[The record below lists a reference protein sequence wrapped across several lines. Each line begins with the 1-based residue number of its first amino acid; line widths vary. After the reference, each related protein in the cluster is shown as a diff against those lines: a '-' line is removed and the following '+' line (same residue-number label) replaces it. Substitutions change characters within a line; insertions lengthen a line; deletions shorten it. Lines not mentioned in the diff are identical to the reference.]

1 MKLLGVAFLLCI
13 QADGLLGEEEIVCE
27 EGQSIGIMPCSDAA
41 TMFEW
46 TKTKEDVC
54 SFLGIKDNGDD
65 GKATILELCPKTCEA
80 LVSCGKF
87 AAVTCSACGHGASWC
102 NGVDCEWKNEE
113 CVSKDESS
121 TTTVEIDV
129 SQPPEPIES
138 IDVDSSD
145 DQPTVIE
152 ETEQEPCIWGEW
164 EASSCSVTCD
174 GTGFKVLRREITSG
188 DRNNCNGCNTRV
200 DECTIEEKCPVD
212 CQWSEWSSSEC
223 TAPCGSGTLTKE
235 RTSKLP
241 KEKLNETPSC
251 MHKLVLVESCNTQ
264 ECPVNCEW
272 GRWQDQACDCA
283 TGLMTRTR
291 QKLKEKAHG
300 GRSCSGKSFDTTACH
315 YLECKIP
322 YAVGQKGEICQ
333 EDKKIMD
340 ESDCRTAIESIYF
353 DYDYNEHAS
362 PSDEAQKGCVVD
374 ESKDAFFNAREI
386 GGEEGSGSGSDNF
399 SPICKQDPKLCPEAC
414 KDECMNGPRDVPG
427 RRNKHKHNGYC
438 YKWCARTSNKNP
450 KTHNGEVGYCGVSK
464 AIKSDAVDC
473 RGCYKAFH

>member
-1 MKLLGVAFLLCI
+1 MG
-13 QADGLLGEEEIVCE
+13 
-27 EGQSIGIMPCSDAA
+27 
-41 TMFEW
+41 
-46 TKTKEDVC
+46 
-54 SFLGIKDNGDD
+54 
-65 GKATILELCPKTCEA
+65 
-80 LVSCGKF
+80 SCGSHR
-87 AAVTCSACGHGASWC
+87 ALTCSECDQIHGPSWC
-102 NGVDCEWKNEE
+102 NGDCELKNEE

-121 TTTVEIDV
+121 TTTVEIDL
-129 SQPPEPIES
+129 SQPPEPIQSEPIES

-152 ETEQEPCIWGEW
+152 EPEQEPCIWGEW

-283 TGLMTRTR
+283 TGLMTRNR
-291 QKLKEKAHG
+291 QKLKEKAYG
-300 GRSCSGKSFDTTACH
+300 GRSCRGKSFDTTACH

-322 YAVGQKGEICQ
+322 YAVGQKREICQ

-353 DYDYNEHAS
+353 DYDYDEDAS

-374 ESKDAFFNAREI
+374 ENKDAFFNAREI